1 MGLFDTDYHAKLL
14 ACMTVFWKFT
24 FQVPKISFKP
34 LSASGSE
41 VGPYHKLKEEPFVVL
56 DGSWLRALCGVNMS
70 LEQLRKMSEEL
81 QEMEKSG
88 ALSFLFFPALFATND
103 VSPSVIILG
112 QVNVID
118 ERDANNIL
126 FSVASVLDVE
136 TRGRFVPNSAPFS

>member
-1 MGLFDTDYHAKLL
+1 
-14 ACMTVFWKFT
+14 
-24 FQVPKISFKP
+24 
-34 LSASGSE
+34 
-41 VGPYHKLKEEPFVVL
+41 
-56 DGSWLRALCGVNMS
+56 MS